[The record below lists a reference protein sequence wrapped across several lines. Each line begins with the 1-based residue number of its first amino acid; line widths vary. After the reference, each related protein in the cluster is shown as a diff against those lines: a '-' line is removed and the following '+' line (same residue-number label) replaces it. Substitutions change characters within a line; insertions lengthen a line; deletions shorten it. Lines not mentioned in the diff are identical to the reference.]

1 MITISVL
8 PEKSNTSLPPQVI
21 KTVKNRLSHN
31 AFRTFYYDDGSVKN
45 VPMAKFGNLVYSYRQ
60 KIKALAYQAKL
71 SPMLKIDVSQ
81 LKSTGIFLTAGTEY
95 EKDNT
100 TSTKNAHA
108 KVKKQFPKLIR
119 KLKKHGLIAH
129 LEGFECHQH
138 GGFHVH
144 AVIVFDHSLKFFKDK
159 KGVARHGTLKNLI
172 KEYWEI
178 GNVDVKGVM
187 SESASGYVL
196 KELSKSGSC
205 EKAIQRYEKG
215 EPLLKNDA
223 NRIWLTW
230 LVEQTKCRTFG
241 HSENLSISEDDLELA
256 KSAEADR
263 LDSIK
268 TNSTDEKPTSPKII
282 ASLAFHALQIHRL
295 RWFIPW
301 TGKVDP
307 NSEMYRELWA
317 LCPADKETIA
327 KAMGFRS
334 AS

>member
-1 MITISVL
+1 MLSNNTKINITSEL
-8 PEKSNTSLPPQVI
+8 PICNTSSPPPQVI

-31 AFRTFYYDDGSVKN
+31 AFRTFYYDDGSIKN
-45 VPMAKFGNLVYSYRQ
+45 VPMAKLGNLVYSYRQ
-60 KIKALAYQAKL
+60 KIKAIAYQAKL
-71 SPMLKIDVSQ
+71 SPMLKINVSQ
-81 LKSTGIFLTAGTEY
+81 LVSNAIFLTAGVEY

-100 TSTKNAHA
+100 KSTKTAHDL
-108 KVKKQFPKLIR
+108 VKKQFPKLIR

-144 AVIVFDHSLKFFKDK
+144 VVVVFDHALKFFKDK
-159 KGVARHGTLKNLI
+159 KGVARHGTLKTLI

-178 GNVDVKGVM
+178 GNVDVKAVM

-205 EKAIQRYEKG
+205 EKALQRCERG

-230 LVEQTKCRTFG
+230 LVDQTKCRTFG
-241 HSENLSISEDDLELA
+241 HSENLSISEDDIELA

-263 LDSIK
+263 RYFADFFGHPRITICNCVLHK
-268 TNSTDEKPTSPKII
+268 
-282 ASLAFHALQIHRL
+282 AF
-295 RWFIPW
+295 
-301 TGKVDP
+301 
-307 NSEMYRELWA
+307 
-317 LCPADKETIA
+317 
-327 KAMGFRS
+327 
-334 AS
+334 